1 MCNIWKWLYI
11 DQGAGKEIVCDSIY
25 SFFQHKKPS
34 GHFIDLISEWVSAR
48 DPSARPNIP
57 TLPDPVVINPPHSI
71 YKENSVLKKSSKIF
85 CQRSISKTKHFPR
98 PHQPFFFLL
107 LSPLFLY
114 SSEQSHNKT
123 LPEEDTFFRNSLLK
137 PSANIE
143 ESVPISVQEQ
153 EGGGR

>member
-1 MCNIWKWLYI
+1 MNQKQNCYLCNIWKWLYI

-123 LPEEDTFFRNSLLK
+123 LPEFS
-137 PSANIE
+137 P
-143 ESVPISVQEQ
+143 
-153 EGGGR
+153 

>member
-1 MCNIWKWLYI
+1 MSDSLTDWQHLLQGDAIASKNNFWTFHWKQARKKYVIIYI
-11 DQGAGKEIVCDSIY
+11 NL
-25 SFFQHKKPS
+25 FNTKKPS

-85 CQRSISKTKHFPR
+85 CQRSISKTQHFPR

-123 LPEEDTFFRNSLLK
+123 LPEFS
-137 PSANIE
+137 P
-143 ESVPISVQEQ
+143 
-153 EGGGR
+153 